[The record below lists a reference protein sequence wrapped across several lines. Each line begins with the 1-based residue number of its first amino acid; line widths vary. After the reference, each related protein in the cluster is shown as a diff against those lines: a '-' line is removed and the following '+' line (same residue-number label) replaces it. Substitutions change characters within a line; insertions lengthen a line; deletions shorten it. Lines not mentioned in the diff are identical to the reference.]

1 MNKELPIKTIDCPSG
16 NESSEICPWAPRS
29 GSIRDFPKYGVVEC
43 LNCHLVTHETDLR
56 DFIDYKSGSMHDWA
70 SGYGG
75 TLETPKE
82 DILRRLEA
90 IIALSNKNEI
100 NSILDFGSGEG
111 EMVFALS
118 EFFKVSGLE
127 PEDNARKRCI
137 KQNAEVFESNEE
149 IQNKNLTFD
158 LITLFHVVEHFY
170 APYLELNRILNLLNP
185 GGRLI
190 IETPNSQ
197 DALLTKYQSSAF
209 SEFTYWSHHPMLHS
223 ANSLVKL
230 LEKAGFEIEENT
242 SVQRYG
248 LANHMFWLT
257 SGRPGG
263 HVIWGEMFS
272 RETESSYGKDLVN
285 RGISDTLWV
294 VAKKPLA

>member
-1 MNKELPIKTIDCPSG
+1 
-16 NESSEICPWAPRS
+16 
-29 GSIRDFPKYGVVEC
+29 
-43 LNCHLVTHETDLR
+43 
-56 DFIDYKSGSMHDWA
+56 
-70 SGYGG
+70 
-75 TLETPKE
+75 
-82 DILRRLEA
+82 
-90 IIALSNKNEI
+90 
-100 NSILDFGSGEG
+100 
-111 EMVFALS
+111 
-118 EFFKVSGLE
+118 
-127 PEDNARKRCI
+127 
-137 KQNAEVFESNEE
+137 
-149 IQNKNLTFD
+149 
-158 LITLFHVVEHFY
+158 
-170 APYLELNRILNLLNP
+170 
-185 GGRLI
+185 
-190 IETPNSQ
+190 
-197 DALLTKYQSSAF
+197 
-209 SEFTYWSHHPMLHS
+209 MLHS